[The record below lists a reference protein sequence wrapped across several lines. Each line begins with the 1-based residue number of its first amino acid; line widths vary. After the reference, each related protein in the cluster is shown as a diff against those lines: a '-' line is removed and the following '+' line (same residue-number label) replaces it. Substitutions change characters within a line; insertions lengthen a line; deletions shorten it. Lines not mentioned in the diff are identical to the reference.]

1 MPRRWRRVRL
11 VLAWLLALYLAQM
24 YVSMGWVKF
33 DPQGFWTAAF
43 ARWGYPAWFRVLVG
57 VAEVAGGIGLV
68 VPWTASYSGALLGSI
83 MLGAWATRAHDG
95 KWIDVLW
102 ISAYIAGLAWIA
114 FEYWSLGFLARGRWH
129 RSAAR

>member
-1 MPRRWRRVRL
+1 MPHRWRRVRL
-11 VLAWLLALYLAQM
+11 LLAWLLALYLAQM

-57 VAEVAGGIGLV
+57 VAEVAGGIGLL
-68 VPWTASYSGALLGSI
+68 VPWTASYSGVLLGAV

-102 ISAYIAGLAWIA
+102 ITTYLAGLAWVA
-114 FEYWSLGFLARGRWH
+114 FEYRSFAFLAGRRWH
-129 RSAAR
+129 RSEPR